1 MSEYFE
7 RLAVCDRNRDTFY
20 QAIQSKDMRFDGRLF
35 VGVRTTGIYCRPICP
50 ARTPQQQNCVFFH
63 SAAAAQQAGFRS
75 CLRCRPELSPQLWS
89 HIGTGV
95 TVNRALNLIATG
107 ALDRDSVS
115 TLARR
120 VGIGDRHLR
129 QLFHQHLG
137 TSPTA
142 VAQTGR
148 VLLAKQLITE
158 TDLSMT
164 DVAMAAGFGSI
175 RRFNTAIQACYDR
188 SPSELRRTRAVNPPS
203 TKNQEYTIA
212 SPSITLKLPFSP
224 PYPWTTTIEWLAN
237 RAIPGMESI
246 DRNGYHRL
254 ITLNGDQGTVN
265 VRSVADQPYLLATI
279 SFPQLGL
286 LSQIVARLNRLFD
299 LHANV
304 GAITDHLR
312 TDPILAVAI
321 EHRPGL
327 RIPGCWDPFELAVR
341 AILGQQVSV
350 AAATTLARRLVA
362 TYGELTTQPNAN
374 LYRTFPS
381 PIVLA
386 TADLTQIGVT
396 KPRAKAISSLAAAID
411 LDPTLLQLHQGLE
424 DTVERLCELPG
435 VGPWTAQY
443 IAMRALGEPDAFPA
457 TDLALVRAMNKL
469 GEPMTKELLTA
480 RSQAWRPWRAYA
492 AMYLWSWDGRI
503 TDSRLEPQ

>member
-1 MSEYFE
+1 MSDSF
-7 RLAVCDRNRDTFY
+7 DRATCY
-20 QAIQSKDMRFDGRLF
+20 QAIQAKDVRFDGRLF
-35 VGVRTTGIYCRPICP
+35 IGVKTTGIYCRPICP
-50 ARTPQQQNCVFFH
+50 ARTPQEQNCDFFR

-95 TVNRALNLIATG
+95 TVNRALNLIAAG

-115 TLARR
+115 DLARR

-148 VLLAKQLITE
+148 VLLAKQLVTE

-175 RRFNTAIQACYDR
+175 RRFNTVMQQCYDR
-188 SPSELRRTRAVNPPS
+188 PPSELRRSRVAGRPTASSPARAISNP
-203 TKNQEYTIA
+203 T
-212 SPSITLKLPFSP
+212 ITLKLPFSP
-224 PYPWTTTIEWLAN
+224 PYPWTSTIEWLAN
-237 RAIPGMESI
+237 RAIPGMESV
-246 DRNGYHRL
+246 DRDGYHRL
-254 ITLNGDQGTVN
+254 ISINGHQGTVQI
-265 VRSVADQPYLLATI
+265 RPAPDLPYLLASI
-279 SFPQLGL
+279 SFPELGL

-304 GAITDHLR
+304 GAIADYLR
-312 TDPILAVAI
+312 TDSVLIPAI
-321 EHRPGL
+321 EYRPGV
-327 RIPGCWDPFELAVR
+327 RIPGCWDVFELAVR

-362 TYGELTTQPNAN
+362 TYGEPATQPTAD

-381 PIVLA
+381 PAVLA
-386 TADLTQIGVT
+386 NADLTRIGVT
-396 KPRAKAISSLAAAID
+396 KPRAKAISSLAAAIE

-424 DTVERLCELPG
+424 DTVERLCRLPG
-435 VGPWTAQY
+435 IGPWTAQY
-443 IAMRALGEPDAFPA
+443 IAMRALGELDAFPA

-469 GEPMTKELLTA
+469 GESTTKESLDT
-480 RSQAWRPWRAYA
+480 RSQQWRPWRAYA
-492 AMYLWSWDGRI
+492 AMYLWAWDGRVA
-503 TDSRLEPQ
+503 D